1 MYIKL
6 VFCMYKKI
14 SLLFFLFI
22 SNIFFA
28 QTDTPQVKEIKD
40 ILAKSGEY
48 LNKLECDKSML
59 LAKTALQ
66 KAIKIDNPE
75 QTARAYNLIG
85 LNLEQYSDFK
95 KAIFFYQKGLTYVD
109 KISNNFVISSLHTN
123 IANCYCFR
131 KIDFK
136 KGIYHY
142 KKALYFINLLNDDYM
157 IMYANLNI
165 TSAYFA
171 VEDYNS
177 GIKYLKTAE
186 KLIESQDD
194 LESKIMYNSLLGGYY
209 ANKNDFDK
217 SEKYYKT
224 ALKFCNENTKELL
237 ESNAAEVY
245 DDISRMYAKKKDFSS
260 AYEYMEKYNQL
271 KDKLYENEH
280 SQVEKQSGMSS
291 VLNEYKRQISHIEFE
306 KQQQLEL
313 INQNKKVTILLFIL
327 SIILVL
333 LLLSLYKNYLFK
345 QKTNL
350 LLVKNNKEIQK
361 AKENA
366 EELLTLK
373 SQFISTISHE
383 LRTPLYGVVGIIDII
398 KDENPKL
405 AKSDYMKSLSFSANY
420 LLSLVND
427 VLQLSKFESR
437 VIKLEDNEF
446 NIFDEVS
453 AIFESSNMI
462 YNKNNNKVTF
472 DIDPNIPKKLIG
484 DNSRLVQILINL
496 LDNSLKFTNQ
506 GEVSLT
512 INLIKN
518 DDDYS
523 YLKFEVKDT
532 GIGIAPENQ
541 KLIFDNFVQIKS
553 MNSPYQGTGIGLSIV
568 HYLIEMFESTIEIE
582 SELGKGCAFNF
593 TIKFKNRCNNE
604 YLLQNINT
612 EQSELVPINVLLIE
626 DNKINQLVTQKAL
639 MKLNCNIEIV
649 ETGSEALNLITKD
662 AFDLIVTDINL
673 PDISGFE
680 ITKKIRNSNIKTPV
694 FAVTAYSYDEIKLQ
708 AIESGIDEIFVKP
721 FKSEEL
727 SAKIREYIYDDSD
740 N

>member
-75 QTARAYNLIG
+75 QKARAYNLIG

-171 VEDYNS
+171 VEDYNN

-209 ANKNDFDK
+209 TNKNDFDK

-271 KDKLYENEH
+271 KDKLYEEEH

-453 AIFESSNMI
+453 AIFGSSNMI

-484 DNSRLVQILINL
+484 DNSRLAQILINL

-506 GEVSLT
+506 GEVALT

-518 DDDYS
+518 DDNYS

-541 KLIFDNFVQIKS
+541 KLIFDNFVQIKN

-662 AFDLIVTDINL
+662 TFDLIVTDINL

-680 ITKKIRNSNIKTPV
+680 ITKKIRNSKIKTPV

-708 AIESGIDEIFVKP
+708 AIESGIDEVFVKP

>member
-40 ILAKSGEY
+40 IIAKSGEH

-85 LNLEQYSDFK
+85 LNLEQYSDYK
-95 KAIFFYQKGLTYVD
+95 KAIFFYQRGLTYVD
-109 KISNNFVISSLHTN
+109 KITNNFVISSLHTN

-131 KIDFK
+131 KINYK

-165 TSAYFA
+165 TTAYFA
-171 VEDYNS
+171 VEDFNN
-177 GIKYLKTAE
+177 GIRYLKVAE
-186 KLIESQDD
+186 KYIEKQND
-194 LESKIMYNSLLGGYY
+194 LEAKIMYNSLLGGYY
-209 ANKNDFDK
+209 SYKNDYDK

-237 ESNAAEVY
+237 ESSAAEVY
-245 DDISRMYAKKKDFSS
+245 DDIARMYAKKNDFSS
-260 AYEYMEKYNQL
+260 AYEYLDKYNKL
-271 KDKLYENEH
+271 NNKLYEEEH
-280 SQVEKQSGMSS
+280 SQVEKQSGMSFL
-291 VLNEYKRQISHIEFE
+291 LNEYKRQISHIEYE
-306 KQQQLEL
+306 KQQQKEL

-333 LLLSLYKNYLFK
+333 LLISVYKNYLFK
-345 QKTNL
+345 QKRNEL
-350 LLVKNNKEIQK
+350 LLKNNKEIQQ
-361 AKENA
+361 AKEKA
-366 EELLTLK
+366 EELLILK

-453 AIFESSNMI
+453 AIFSSSNMI
-462 YNKNNNKVTF
+462 YNKNNNKITF
-472 DIDPNIPKKLIG
+472 DIDPNIPKNLIG
-484 DNSRLVQILINL
+484 DNSRLAQILINL

-506 GEVSLT
+506 GEVSLI
-512 INLIKN
+512 INLIKSE
-518 DDDYS
+518 DDCS

-541 KLIFDNFVQIKS
+541 KLIFDNFVQIKN

-568 HYLIEMFESTIEIE
+568 HYLIEMFESKIEIE
-582 SELGKGCAFNF
+582 SDLGKGCAFYF

-604 YLLQNINT
+604 YLIQNSNSDYNNF
-612 EQSELVPINVLLIE
+612 EPINVLLIE
-626 DNKINQLVTQKAL
+626 DNKINQLVTLKSL
-639 MKLNCNIEIV
+639 KKLNCNVEIV
-649 ETGSEALNLITKD
+649 ETGSEALNLITQD
-662 AFDLIVTDINL
+662 AFDLIITDINL
-673 PDISGFE
+673 ADISGFE
-680 ITKKIRNSNIKTPV
+680 ITKKIRKNNIQTPV
-694 FAVTAYSYDEIKLQ
+694 FAVTAYSYEEIKLQ
-708 AIESGIDEIFVKP
+708 AIESGIDEVFVKP
-721 FKSEEL
+721 FKFVEL
-727 SAKIREYIYDDSD
+727 STKIREYTLKNRD

>member
-1 MYIKL
+1 
-6 VFCMYKKI
+6 
-14 SLLFFLFI
+14 
-22 SNIFFA
+22 
-28 QTDTPQVKEIKD
+28 
-40 ILAKSGEY
+40 
-48 LNKLECDKSML
+48 
-59 LAKTALQ
+59 
-66 KAIKIDNPE
+66 
-75 QTARAYNLIG
+75 
-85 LNLEQYSDFK
+85 
-95 KAIFFYQKGLTYVD
+95 
-109 KISNNFVISSLHTN
+109 
-123 IANCYCFR
+123 
-131 KIDFK
+131 
-136 KGIYHY
+136 
-142 KKALYFINLLNDDYM
+142 
-157 IMYANLNI
+157 
-165 TSAYFA
+165 
-171 VEDYNS
+171 
-177 GIKYLKTAE
+177 
-186 KLIESQDD
+186 
-194 LESKIMYNSLLGGYY
+194 
-209 ANKNDFDK
+209 
-217 SEKYYKT
+217 
-224 ALKFCNENTKELL
+224 
-237 ESNAAEVY
+237 
-245 DDISRMYAKKKDFSS
+245 
-260 AYEYMEKYNQL
+260 
-271 KDKLYENEH
+271 
-280 SQVEKQSGMSS
+280 
-291 VLNEYKRQISHIEFE
+291 
-306 KQQQLEL
+306 
-313 INQNKKVTILLFIL
+313 
-327 SIILVL
+327 
-333 LLLSLYKNYLFK
+333 
-345 QKTNL
+345 
-350 LLVKNNKEIQK
+350 
-361 AKENA
+361 
-366 EELLTLK
+366 
-373 SQFISTISHE
+373 
-383 LRTPLYGVVGIIDII
+383 
-398 KDENPKL
+398 
-405 AKSDYMKSLSFSANY
+405 MKSLSFSANY

-484 DNSRLVQILINL
+484 DNSRLAQILINL

-518 DDDYS
+518 DDNYS

-541 KLIFDNFVQIKS
+541 KLIFDNFVQIKN

-680 ITKKIRNSNIKTPV
+680 ITKKIRNSKIKTPV

>member
-1 MYIKL
+1 
-6 VFCMYKKI
+6 MYKKI

-75 QTARAYNLIG
+75 QKARAYNLIG

-209 ANKNDFDK
+209 TNKNDFDK

-271 KDKLYENEH
+271 KDKLYEKEH

-453 AIFESSNMI
+453 ALFGSSNMI

-484 DNSRLVQILINL
+484 DNRRLAQILINL

-506 GEVSLT
+506 GEVALT

-518 DDDYS
+518 DDNYS

-541 KLIFDNFVQIKS
+541 KLIFDNFVQIKN

-662 AFDLIVTDINL
+662 TFDLIVTDINL

-680 ITKKIRNSNIKTPV
+680 ITKKIRNSKIKTPV

-708 AIESGIDEIFVKP
+708 AIESGIDEVFVKP

>member
-14 SLLFFLFI
+14 FLLFFLFI
-22 SNIFFA
+22 SHLFFA
-28 QTDTPQVKEIKD
+28 QTDTPQVKETKD
-40 ILAKSGEY
+40 IIAKSGEY
-48 LNKLECDKSML
+48 LSKLECDKSL
-59 LAKTALQ
+59 VLAKSALE
-66 KAIKIDNPE
+66 KALKIDNAE

-95 KAIFFYQKGLTYVD
+95 KAIFFYQKGLIYVD
-109 KISNNFVISSLHTN
+109 KTSNDFVKYAIHTN
-123 IANCYCFR
+123 LANCYCFE
-131 KIDFK
+131 KIDYK

-142 KKALYFINLLNDDYM
+142 KQAIYFVNLLKDDYA
-157 IMYANLNI
+157 IMFAYLNI
-165 TSAYFA
+165 TAAYFA
-171 VEDYNS
+171 VEDFNN
-177 GIKYLKTAE
+177 GIVYLKRAE
-186 KLIESQDD
+186 KYIKIQDD

-209 ANKNDFDK
+209 SYKNDFDK

-224 ALKFCNENTKELL
+224 ALKFCNENTNEFLV
-237 ESNAAEVY
+237 SNAAEVY
-245 DDISRMYAKKKDFSS
+245 DDIARMYAKKNDFSN
-260 AYEYMEKYNQL
+260 AYEYMEKYNLL
-271 KDKLYENEH
+271 KVKLYEEEH
-280 SQVEKQSGMSS
+280 SQVEKQSGMTS
-291 VLNEYKRQISHIEFE
+291 VLNEYKRQISHIEYE

-333 LLLSLYKNYLFK
+333 LLLSLYKNYLLK

-350 LLVKNNKEIQK
+350 FLIKNNNEIQK

-366 EELLTLK
+366 EELLILK

-453 AIFESSNMI
+453 AIFGSSNMI
-462 YNKNNNKVTF
+462 YNKNNNKITF
-472 DIDPNIPKKLIG
+472 DIDPNIPNNLIG
-484 DNSRLVQILINL
+484 DNSRLAQILINL

-512 INLIKN
+512 INLIKSE
-518 DDDYS
+518 DDCS

-541 KLIFDNFVQIKS
+541 KLIFDNFVQLKNK
-553 MNSPYQGTGIGLSIV
+553 NSPYQGTGIGLSIV
-568 HYLIEMFESTIEIE
+568 NYLIEMFESKIEIE
-582 SELGKGCAFNF
+582 SDLGKGCAFYF

-604 YLLQNINT
+604 YLIQNSNSDYNNF
-612 EQSELVPINVLLIE
+612 EPINVLLIE
-626 DNKINQLVTQKAL
+626 DNKINQLVTLKSL
-639 MKLNCNIEIV
+639 KKLNCNVEIV
-649 ETGSEALNLITKD
+649 ETGSEALNLITHD
-662 AFDLIVTDINL
+662 AFDLIITDINL
-673 PDISGFE
+673 ADISGFE
-680 ITKKIRNSNIKTPV
+680 ITKKIRKNNIQTPV
-694 FAVTAYSYDEIKLQ
+694 FAVTAYSYEEIKLQ
-708 AIESGIDEIFVKP
+708 AIKSGIDEVFVKP
-721 FKSEEL
+721 FKFVEL
-727 SAKIREYIYDDSD
+727 STKIREYTLKNRD

>member
-1 MYIKL
+1 
-6 VFCMYKKI
+6 
-14 SLLFFLFI
+14 
-22 SNIFFA
+22 
-28 QTDTPQVKEIKD
+28 
-40 ILAKSGEY
+40 
-48 LNKLECDKSML
+48 
-59 LAKTALQ
+59 
-66 KAIKIDNPE
+66 
-75 QTARAYNLIG
+75 
-85 LNLEQYSDFK
+85 
-95 KAIFFYQKGLTYVD
+95 
-109 KISNNFVISSLHTN
+109 
-123 IANCYCFR
+123 
-131 KIDFK
+131 
-136 KGIYHY
+136 
-142 KKALYFINLLNDDYM
+142 M

-171 VEDYNS
+171 VEDYNI
-177 GIKYLKTAE
+177 GFVYLKLAE
-186 KLIESQDD
+186 KLIASQDD
-194 LESKIMYNSLLGGYY
+194 LEAKIMYNSLLGGYY
-209 ANKNDFDK
+209 SYKNDFNK

-224 ALKFCNENTKELL
+224 ALKFCNENTKEFL

-271 KDKLYENEH
+271 KDKLYEEEH

-291 VLNEYKRQISHIEFE
+291 VLNEYKKQISHIEFE

-345 QKTNL
+345 KNTNL
-350 LLVKNNKEIQK
+350 LLVKSNQEIQK

-383 LRTPLYGVVGIIDII
+383 LRTPLYGVVGIIDIM

-453 AIFESSNMI
+453 AIFSSSNMI

-472 DIDPNIPKKLIG
+472 DIDPNIPNKLIG
-484 DNSRLVQILINL
+484 DNSRLAQILINL
-496 LDNSLKFTNQ
+496 LDNSLKFTNK
-506 GEVSLT
+506 GKVSLK
-512 INLIKN
+512 IKLIKN
-518 DDDYS
+518 DNDYS

-532 GIGIAPENQ
+532 GIGIALENQ
-541 KLIFDNFVQIKS
+541 KLIFENFTQIKNI
-553 MNSPYQGTGIGLSIV
+553 NSPYQGTGIGLSIV
-568 HYLIEMFESTIEIE
+568 QYLIEMFESTIEIE

-604 YLLQNINT
+604 YLLQNSSNN
-612 EQSELVPINVLLIE
+612 QNELEPINVLLIE
-626 DNKINQLVTQKAL
+626 DNKINQLVTKKSL
-639 MKLNCNIEIV
+639 LKLNCNVEIV
-649 ETGSEALNLITKD
+649 EKGSDALRLITQN
-662 AFDLIVTDINL
+662 AFDLIITDINL

-680 ITKKIRNSNIKTPV
+680 ITKKIRGNNIKTPV
-694 FAVTAYSYDEIKLQ
+694 FAVTAYSHDEIKLQ
-708 AIESGIDEIFVKP
+708 AIESGINEIFVKP
-721 FKSEEL
+721 YKSEEL
-727 SAKIREYIYDDSD
+727 SAKIREYIYDNND